1 MKQFTTRQI
10 VLLSVLMEVS
20 ITLVHAP
27 TQAADYAQQHAY
39 WTCAIAAIL
48 ICFPIWAMLKLKRR
62 FPDQDLLQAIVS
74 SHPMLGRMLLAVYL
88 ILFLIIFA
96 RDLRIITD
104 LVEVVLLPMTPIV
117 VISLIM
123 LLTLVFMAKGGIRT
137 IVSMTEFTVPA
148 LILTLLTMP
157 LFFGH
162 NIDFSA
168 MRPFLHPDIG
178 GVVKGSWR
186 MLGYMADLIILPF
199 ILPGRSYNAR
209 SAWLG
214 HLIGTVFMI
223 IIVLLEELVIGV
235 PILSRLFYP
244 TYELARQLQLSDFL
258 DRFDLF
264 VGALTVPTL
273 LTKIGVD
280 LYVISLTVKRM
291 FVHIFGG
298 LMVWPMGLLGYVCSF
313 MLFSNI
319 VQIYDFSREWTV
331 VMIAFFVVMPFVLW
345 LLLRPKPEK
354 DSEHHKPSGEKQDS
368 TGQQVSTNQQ
378 ESQQASRTGKA
389 NL

>member
-10 VLLSVLMEVS
+10 VLLSMLMEVG
-20 ITLVHAP
+20 ITGMHAP
-27 TQAADYAQQHAY
+27 TQAADYAHQHAY
-39 WTCAIAAIL
+39 WTCAMAAIVL
-48 ICFPIWAMLKLKRR
+48 CLPIWAMLRLKRR

-74 SHPMLGRMLLAVYL
+74 SHPVLGRMLLAMYL
-88 ILFLIIFA
+88 IIFLILFA

-104 LVEVVLLPMTPIV
+104 LVEVTLLPLTPIV

-123 LLTLVFMAKGGIRT
+123 LLTLTFMAKGGIST
-137 IVSMTEFTVPA
+137 IVNMAEFTVPT
-148 LILTLLTMP
+148 LIMTLLTMP

-168 MRPFLHPDIG
+168 MRPYLHPDIG

-186 MLGYMADLIILPF
+186 MLGYMADLMILPF
-199 ILPGRSYNAR
+199 IISGRSYNAR

-214 HLIGTVFMI
+214 HLVGTVVMI

-235 PILSRLFYP
+235 PIMSRLFYP
-244 TYELARQLQLSDFL
+244 SYELARQLQLTDFL
-258 DRFDLF
+258 DRFDFF
-264 VGALTVPTL
+264 VAALNVPTL

-291 FVHIFGG
+291 FAQTRGG
-298 LMVWPMGLLGYVCSF
+298 LMVWPVGLLGYVCSF

-319 VQIYDFSREWTV
+319 IQIYDFSREWTM
-331 VMIAFFVVMPFVLW
+331 VMVIFFVFMPFVLW
-345 LLLRPKPEK
+345 LLLRPKPK
-354 DSEHHKPSGEKQDS
+354 ADSGE
-368 TGQQVSTNQQ
+368 
-378 ESQQASRTGKA
+378 A

>member
-27 TQAADYAQQHAY
+27 TQAADYARQHAY
-39 WTCAIAAIL
+39 WTCAMAAIV

-62 FPDQDLLQAIVS
+62 FPNQDLLQSIVS
-74 SHPMLGRMLLAVYL
+74 SYPVLGRMLLAMYL
-88 ILFLIIFA
+88 ILFLILFA

-137 IVSMTEFTVPA
+137 IIGMVEFTVPA
-148 LILTLLTMP
+148 LIMTLLSMP

-162 NIDFSA
+162 ALDFSA
-168 MRPFLHPDIG
+168 MRPFSHPDIG
-178 GVVKGSWR
+178 GIVKGSWR
-186 MLGYMADLIILPF
+186 MLGYMADLMILPF
-199 ILPGRSYNAR
+199 IISGRSYNGR
-209 SAWLG
+209 SVWLG
-214 HLIGTVFMI
+214 HLVGTFFMI
-223 IIVLLEELVIGV
+223 MIVMLEELVIGV
-235 PILSRLFYP
+235 PILTRLFYP
-244 TYELARQLQLSDFL
+244 TYELARQLQLTDFL

-264 VGALTVPTL
+264 VAAMTVPTL

-291 FVHIFGG
+291 FAHTSGS

-319 VQIYDFSREWTV
+319 VQIYNFSREWTL
-331 VMIAFFVVMPFVLW
+331 VMIVFFVVMPFVLW
-345 LLLRPKPEK
+345 LLLRPKSEE
-354 DSEHHKPSGEKQDS
+354 DSDDYKPSSGEG
-368 TGQQVSTNQQ
+368 TGRQEDQQ
-378 ESQQASRTGKA
+378 ESREASRIS
-389 NL
+389 

>member
-10 VLLSVLMEVS
+10 VLLSMLMEVS
-20 ITLVHAP
+20 ITGMHAP
-27 TQAADYAQQHAY
+27 TQAADYAHQHAY
-39 WTCAIAAIL
+39 WTCAMAAIV
-48 ICFPIWAMLKLKRR
+48 ICLPIWAMLRLKRR

-74 SHPMLGRMLLAVYL
+74 SHPVLGRMLLAMYF
-88 ILFLIIFA
+88 ILFLILFA
-96 RDLRIITD
+96 RDLRIMTD
-104 LVEVVLLPMTPIV
+104 LVEVTLLPLTPIV
-117 VISLIM
+117 VISLIL
-123 LLTLVFMAKGGIRT
+123 LLTLTFMAKGGIST
-137 IVSMTEFTVPA
+137 IVNMAEFTVPA
-148 LILTLLTMP
+148 LIMTLLTMP

-168 MRPFLHPDIG
+168 MRPYLHPDIG
-178 GVVKGSWR
+178 GLVKGSWR
-186 MLGYMADLIILPF
+186 MLGYMADLMILPF
-199 ILPGRSYNAR
+199 IISGRSYNAR

-235 PILSRLFYP
+235 PIMSRLFYP
-244 TYELARQLQLSDFL
+244 TYELARQLQLTDFL

-280 LYVISLTVKRM
+280 LYVTSLSVKRM
-291 FVHIFGG
+291 FAHTRGG
-298 LMVWPMGLLGYVCSF
+298 LMVWPVGLLGYVCSF

-331 VMIAFFVVMPFVLW
+331 VMIVFFVVMPFVLW
-345 LLLRPKPEK
+345 LLLRPKPKE
-354 DSEHHKPSGEKQDS
+354 DSGDYKPSGEKQES
-368 TGQQVSTNQQ
+368 TGRQEDQQ
-378 ESQQASRTGKA
+378 ESREASRTS
-389 NL
+389 